1 MNLITPGETTAAG
14 ISESELSAPIQDA
27 LAKKAFLPS
36 EPFLAWGS
44 VDADLMGKSHPDL
57 GLEVIGPMRPDSR
70 WQGKAEQGYD
80 LTHFTVEWQAHQ
92 VVCPQGKLNTCW
104 TPHLDAWGTPIIS
117 VKFSRTDCR
126 LCPVRS
132 LCTKAA
138 ESPRHVT
145 LRVQTDHERLQRVR
159 RLQTTPEWKVRDK
172 RRAGIEGPISQ
183 GTRGF
188 GVRRS
193 RDIGEAKTHLHH
205 ILPAEAINL
214 VRFASWVRGVPHA
227 KTRTSRFAA
236 L

>member
-44 VDADLMGKSHPDL
+44 VDADLMGKSHSDL

-104 TPHLDAWGTPIIS
+104 DA
-117 VKFSRTDCR
+117 
-126 LCPVRS
+126 
-132 LCTKAA
+132 
-138 ESPRHVT
+138 SPGW
-145 LRVQTDHERLQRVR
+145 LGD
-159 RLQTTPEWKVRDK
+159 P
-172 RRAGIEGPISQ
+172 
-183 GTRGF
+183 
-188 GVRRS
+188 
-193 RDIGEAKTHLHH
+193 
-205 ILPAEAINL
+205 
-214 VRFASWVRGVPHA
+214 
-227 KTRTSRFAA
+227 
-236 L
+236 